1 MKKGMIYELNIEETR
16 FPGEGISYLE
26 DKKIYVKNAYPG
38 QKVMARIHKNRKDR
52 AEARVTEVVERAE
65 YEIEAPCPHF
75 YHCGGCTQ
83 QFVPYEQQLKFK
95 EDQVLDLFKKA
106 GIDGFNYLGIEGSP
120 EEYEY
125 RNKMEFT
132 FGDMEKGGELML
144 GMHMP
149 GKSFGIINTDSCILV
164 DEDVRKIHNTVVKYF
179 REATLPHYKVMKHE
193 GYLRNLV
200 VRKAKKTGEILI
212 NLVTTSQLDI
222 NLDSLKENLVNIEY
236 QGSLKGIIHTINDSL
251 SEVVAADRIEVL
263 YGQDYIMEELLG
275 LKFKITPFSFFQTN
289 SLGAERLYSIVRD
302 FMGDA
307 SDKVVFDL
315 YCGTGTIGQI
325 AAGKAKKVVG
335 IELIEEAVES
345 AKENAAM
352 NGLDNC
358 NFIAGDIAKVIQ
370 TVEDK
375 PDLIIL
381 DPPRSGVHPVALDYV
396 IKFNAPTI
404 IYVSCNPK
412 TLMTDLKVFK
422 ERGYEVKQVK
432 VKDMFPQTSHVET
445 VVLLSQRKADDYVEV
460 ELELDELDVTSA
472 ESKAT
477 YVEIKDYVF
486 KTHGL
491 KVSNLY
497 ISQVKRKCGIEVG
510 ENYNLPKSEDSRQP
524 QCPEEKEKAIRDA
537 LEHFGMA

>member
-432 VKDMFPQTSHVET
+432 VKDMFPQTPHVEC
-445 VVLLSQRKADDYVEV
+445 
-460 ELELDELDVTSA
+460 VTLM
-472 ESKAT
+472 SK
-477 YVEIKDYVF
+477 
-486 KTHGL
+486 
-491 KVSNLY
+491 
-497 ISQVKRKCGIEVG
+497 VKK
-510 ENYNLPKSEDSRQP
+510 
-524 QCPEEKEKAIRDA
+524 
-537 LEHFGMA
+537 